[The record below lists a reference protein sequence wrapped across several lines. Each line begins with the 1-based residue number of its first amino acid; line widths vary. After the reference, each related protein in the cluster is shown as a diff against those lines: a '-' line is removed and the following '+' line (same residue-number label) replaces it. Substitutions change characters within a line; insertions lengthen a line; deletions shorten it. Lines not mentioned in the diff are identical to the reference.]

1 MKLLTLV
8 RHAKSSWK
16 DADLTDFER
25 PLNKRGERNAPVM
38 GRKFAAALPRP
49 DLFVASPAKRA
60 LATAQIFTAEAAL
73 PAPPL
78 ALEPDLYE
86 ADVPDFLRVIRGLDP
101 AAQHV
106 AIFAHNP
113 ALTEVANL
121 LSDAGIPNIPTSGLV
136 RIRLNVERWT
146 DVTGHCGALEGID
159 LTDKERG
166 R

>member
-1 MKLLTLV
+1 MRATGRLVTIVCPLLLLP
-8 RHAKSSWK
+8 A
-16 DADLTDFER
+16 
-25 PLNKRGERNAPVM
+25 G
-38 GRKFAAALPRP
+38 FAAAGQAG
-49 DLFVASPAKRA
+49 VVSASARCDA
-60 LATAQIFTAEAAL
+60 ASLCEITATLQHDDEGWRH
-73 PAPPL
+73 
-78 ALEPDLYE
+78 Y
-86 ADVPDFLRVIRGLDP
+86 ADRWEVLDP

-121 LSDAGIPNIPTSGLV
+121 LSDAEIPNVPPCGLV